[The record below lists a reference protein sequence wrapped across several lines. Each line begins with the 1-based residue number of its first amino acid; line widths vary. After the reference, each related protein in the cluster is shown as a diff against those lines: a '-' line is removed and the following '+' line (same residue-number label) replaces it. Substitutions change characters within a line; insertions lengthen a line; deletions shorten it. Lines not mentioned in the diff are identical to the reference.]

1 MRILILVDC
10 FLPAPKSGA
19 KQIHD
24 LAVEFYRLGHDITV
38 LAPADHA
45 PGRVNLSIEDGLRV
59 VRVETGT
66 IKHKWRPVRALQEV
80 RLSSILWRKARNT
93 LLKHPCDLI
102 VFYSPTIFFGALVRR
117 LKALWGCPAYL
128 ILRDI
133 FPQWT
138 VDVGVLRRGLVFSYF
153 RKKELQQYA
162 AADIIAVQTHADR
175 KYFAR
180 EFPGNR
186 YRLEVLHNWAS
197 LEEPNLPVTRYRT
210 ELGLQDKI
218 VFFYGGNI
226 GVAQDMEN
234 ILRLAASLSD
244 HERAHFLLV
253 GEGSDVSRMKQIIA
267 AQGLRNIQ
275 ILPSVGQR
283 EYLSMLS
290 EFDVGLVTLD
300 RRLKTHNVPGK
311 ILNYL
316 YWSMPVLASI
326 NPGNDLFDLL
336 NEAGFCFTNGN
347 DKSFAVAAR
356 KLADDA
362 ELRGRLGKNGRRLL
376 EETFSVGSAAKQ
388 IFDHLEDA
396 GLVLQ
401 VSYLAEPMNA
411 DSTVT
416 TLNQQKVFN

>member
-1 MRILILVDC
+1 MRILILMDC
-10 FLPAPKSGA
+10 FLPATKSGA
-19 KQIHD
+19 KQTHD
-24 LAVEFYRLGHDITV
+24 LAVEFHRLGHDVTV
-38 LAPADHA
+38 LTPAGHV
-45 PGRVNLSIEDGLRV
+45 PGGVKLAIEDGLQV
-59 VRVETGT
+59 VRVETGA
-66 IKHKWRPVRALQEV
+66 IKHKWRPLRALREV
-80 RLSSILWRKARNT
+80 RLSSILWSKARKI

-117 LKALWGCPAYL
+117 LKALWKCPAYL

-138 VDVGVLRRGLVFSYF
+138 VDVGVLRKGLVFSYF

-162 AADIIAVQTHADR
+162 AADIIAVQSHADL
-175 KYFAR
+175 KYFDR
-180 EFPGNR
+180 EVPSNR
-186 YRLEVLHNWAS
+186 YRLEVLYNWTS

-226 GVAQDMEN
+226 GVAQDMDN
-234 ILRLAASLSD
+234 ILRLAANLSD
-244 HERAHFLLV
+244 HERAYFLLV
-253 GEGSDVSRMKQIIA
+253 GEGSDVPRTKHAIA
-267 AQGLRNIQ
+267 VQGLRNIQ

-326 NPGNDLFDLL
+326 NPENDLLDLL
-336 NEAGFCFTNGN
+336 TRSETGFCLTNGSDEN
-347 DKSFAVAAR
+347 FAAAAR

-362 ELRGRLGKNGRRLL
+362 ELRRRLGKNGRRLL
-376 EETFSVGSAAKQ
+376 EETFSVGSAARQ

-396 GLVLQ
+396 GLVFQGSHL
-401 VSYLAEPMNA
+401 LEPVNA
-411 DSTVT
+411 DSGVT
-416 TLNQQKVFN
+416 PLSQ